1 MKFRDTVPW
10 LINQKSKRNVTQRTV
25 PIKELNLVLR
35 QSQTVR
41 KVPGIRIF
49 ASWLFC
55 TNFVSLNIGKTDVV
69 GPAKTQDPDK
79 NDGGLLTGQSA
90 TSETGHNQAALEMHD
105 DEWSSENRRILDR
118 ERSAIRFNEEEYL
131 GKIELR
137 ASLA

>member
-1 MKFRDTVPW
+1 M
-10 LINQKSKRNVTQRTV
+10 
-25 PIKELNLVLR
+25 
-35 QSQTVR
+35 R